1 LSENK
6 IYDVAIVGGG
16 LAGLA
21 LSIQCAKAGYTTILF
36 EKEKYP
42 FHKVGRL

>member
-1 LSENK
+1 MHTEEE
-6 IYDVAIVGGG
+6 YDVAIVGGG

-21 LSIQCAKAGYTTILF
+21 LAIQLARERYKIILF

-42 FHKVGRL
+42 FH